1 MEKESLLNQFQ
12 DLLKELQK
20 KEAVKNE
27 TERLAKDLS
36 KSLDMLL
43 KESKA
48 QREQDASAIKE
59 AMNKAETESREKEA
73 AKLINWGKNKIN
85 YC

>member
-20 KEAVKNE
+20 KEAVQNE

-36 KSLDMLL
+36 KSLNMLL

-59 AMNKAETESREKEA
+59 A
-73 AKLINWGKNKIN
+73 AKLEVNRLTGELGKNKIN